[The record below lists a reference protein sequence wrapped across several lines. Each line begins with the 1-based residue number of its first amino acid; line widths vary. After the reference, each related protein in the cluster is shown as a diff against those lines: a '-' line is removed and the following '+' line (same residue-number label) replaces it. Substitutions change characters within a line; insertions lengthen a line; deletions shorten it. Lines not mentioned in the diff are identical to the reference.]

1 MEWLPEDLR
10 GSEGVVGLL
19 WNQLTYALACRHCGS
34 SCLQSPGNLLTLFLF
49 MVWQIQRWWQLGRWR
64 QLQPWYAGDKMKG
77 KVSGPAVQ
85 PGSTLQPHVS
95 SREESLTSMWAQR
108 GDHISLKAE
117 VG

>member
-64 QLQPWYAGDKMKG
+64 QLQPWYTGDKMKG

-85 PGSTLQPHVS
+85 PGSTLHH
-95 SREESLTSMWAQR
+95 M
-108 GDHISLKAE
+108 
-117 VG
+117 